1 MFMRHC
7 LCPRESLGSWKTH
20 VDADL
25 WLFGKYV
32 WYSYY
37 LPDSPND
44 ALTYSS
50 LCETSSVEVPLSITP
65 PAVLFAP

>member
-1 MFMRHC
+1 M
-7 LCPRESLGSWKTH
+7 
-20 VDADL
+20 DADL

-65 PAVLFAP
+65 PAVLFAL